1 MPQQYKP
8 NIQGEMRVIKLG
20 RTITAD
26 ILQLVGNEKNFKKH
40 RRWVMAGKI
49 ADLAN
54 DFFIALETANEIV
67 ITYKKDAEERHKYQ
81 VLAVARLK
89 TLTKMLDLAVDVE
102 GLDIDRIG
110 NLISLCNDEL
120 KLLSGWKSKDETRY
134 NKLLG

>member
-8 NIQGEMRVIKLG
+8 NIQGEMQVIKLG

-54 DFFIALETANEIV
+54 DFFMALETANEIPV
-67 ITYKKDAEERHKYQ
+67 TQKVDAEERHRHQ
-81 VLAVARLK
+81 ILAVARLK

-102 GLDIDRIG
+102 GLDVDRIG
-110 NLISLCNDEL
+110 NLISSCNDEL

-134 NKLLG
+134 SKLLG